1 MRNIRGDGDIMY
13 AEVIIE
19 YGAKAVDKLFTYIVP
34 EEYKSVIKIG
44 HRVLVPFNNK
54 LIEGFV
60 LNISNQYNG
69 EYELKRIEKLC
80 DEEPILNQEMLYL
93 GEAIQ
98 KKILCSRI
106 SIYQA
111 MLPKALKAKCNTNI
125 GIKKDRYIV
134 LAKDKK
140 EISDYLDGCKYE
152 MQKDILE
159 QLLIN
164 DRMKVSK
171 LNSSIETLYKKGL
184 IRYEYEEVNRYS
196 SNCSGKY
203 HVVKLN
209 QEQQA
214 AVDKVELDKFKA
226 YLLHGV
232 TGSGKT
238 EVYMEL
244 IDKVI
249 SQGKTAIML
258 VPEISLTP
266 QIVDRFVTRFGSEIA
281 ILHSGLSEVE
291 KYDEYRKIL
300 TGKVKIVVGA
310 RSAVFAPLKNIG
322 IIVIDEEHTS
332 TYKQDN
338 NPRYHARDVA
348 MMRGK
353 YYNAPVIL
361 GSATPSLESF
371 ARALNRVYELLT
383 LKNRAGAGRLPK
395 IEIVDMKEE
404 ARHGNFILSKSLTD
418 KIWDRL
424 RKREQIILLLN
435 RRGYSSMLT
444 CRDCG
449 SVIKCPNCDIS
460 LTYHKSS
467 NTNRCHY
474 CNYSIK
480 NVNRCPK
487 CGSENMKDYGLGT
500 EKLEEELNKVFKAR
514 VIRMDMDTTSKK
526 GMHEKIITDFGEH
539 KYDILLGTQMIAKGL
554 DFPLVTLVGVI
565 NADSSLNVP
574 DFRSAEVTF
583 GLLSQVS
590 GRAGRSDLAG
600 EVVIQSY
607 NPEHYSIVYAKG
619 HDYYSF
625 YREEMS
631 VRKTLSY
638 PPYYYITLVNITS
651 RDYDLGFKEAN
662 KIGEFLRKNLSVDT
676 KVLGPSMASVFR
688 INNIYH
694 YQCIIKYK
702 RDDKLNKV
710 LTHIDNIYKINN
722 KVDVSIDV
730 DPIRV

>member
-1 MRNIRGDGDIMY
+1 MY
-13 AEVIIE
+13 ASVIIE
-19 YGAKAVDKLFTYIVP
+19 YGNKAVDREFTYIIP
-34 EEYKSVIKIG
+34 PKYQDIIKVG
-44 HRVLVPFNNK
+44 HRVLVPFNNRE
-54 LIEGFV
+54 IEGFV
-60 LNISNQYNG
+60 LKITKEYHGAFDLKEITNI
-69 EYELKRIEKLC
+69 C
-80 DEEPILNQEMLYL
+80 DEEPILNEEMLLL
-93 GEAIQ
+93 GDEIT
-98 KKILCSRI
+98 KKILCSKI

-111 MLPKALKAKCNTNI
+111 MLPKALKAKHNTNI
-125 GIKKDRYIV
+125 GIKNDRYLV
-134 LAKDKK
+134 LNKSK
-140 EISDYLDGCKYE
+140 EEILSYIETCKY
-152 MQKDILE
+152 QKQVDILKE
-159 QLLIN
+159 LLANEKILI
-164 DRMKVSK
+164 SK
-171 LNSSIETLYKKGL
+171 TSSSIETLLKKDL
-184 IRYEYEEVNRYS
+184 VKNIYEEVNRYK
-196 SNCSGKY
+196 SNLTGRYKPVTLNEMQESVVNK
-203 HVVKLN
+203 VKLN
-209 QEQQA
+209 T
-214 AVDKVELDKFKA
+214 FKP
-226 YLLHGV
+226 YLLYGI

-244 IDKVI
+244 IDRVI
-249 SQGKTAIML
+249 HQGKTAIML

-266 QIVDRFVTRFGSEIA
+266 QIVDRFVTKFGSDIA
-281 ILHSGLSEVE
+281 ILHSGLNEYE

-300 TGKVKIVVGA
+300 SGKVKIVVGA
-310 RSAVFAPLKNIG
+310 RSAIFAPLKNIG

-348 MMRGK
+348 MLRGK
-353 YYNAPVIL
+353 YHQCPIIL

-371 ARALNRVYELLT
+371 ARALNNVYELLT
-383 LKNRAGAGRLPK
+383 LTKRAGSGSLPS

-404 ARHGNFILSKSLTD
+404 SRSGNFVLSKVLID
-418 KIWDRL
+418 KIWSRL
-424 RKREQIILLLN
+424 RKNEQVILLLN

-449 SVIKCPNCDIS
+449 NVIKCPNCDIS

-480 NVNRCPK
+480 NVNKCPV
-487 CGSENMKDYGLGT
+487 CGSSNMKDYGLGT
-500 EKLEEELNKVFKAR
+500 EKLEEELNRIFKSR

-526 GMHEKIITDFGEH
+526 GMHEKIINDFGEH

-590 GRAGRSDLAG
+590 GRAGRSGLAG
-600 EVVIQSY
+600 EVIIQTY
-607 NPEHYSIVYAKG
+607 NPDHYSIVYAKN

-625 YREEMS
+625 YKEEMKI
-631 VRKTLSY
+631 RKALSY

-651 RDYDLGFKEAN
+651 KDYELGFKEAN
-662 KIGEFLRKNLSVDT
+662 KIGDYLRKNLNPDT
-676 KVLGPSMASVFR
+676 KVLGPSMANIFKM
-688 INNIYH
+688 NNIYH

-702 RDDKLNKV
+702 YDNNLNKV
-710 LTHIDNIYKINN
+710 LTNIDEIYKINN